1 MVQIYLLVA
10 SQNSYSLLWVS
21 IQSLSLGGFSWS
33 VVVCLFVLVSI
44 NLIDLAENC
53 FSHV

>member
-10 SQNSYSLLWVS
+10 SQNSYSLLWISV
-21 IQSLSLGGFSWS
+21 QSLSLGGFSWL
-33 VVVCLFVLVSI
+33 VVVCLFVLVSTH
-44 NLIDLAENC
+44 LTDLAENC